1 MTGRY
6 PSAFG
11 NGPRDGRSTLE
22 RPPTHAARYQVDRAH
37 TVADA
42 CSDLEA
48 YSYDLVIADT
58 RLSDGTGMNVA
69 DRAG

>member
-1 MTGRY
+1 M
-6 PSAFG
+6 
-11 NGPRDGRSTLE
+11 
-22 RPPTHAARYQVDRAH
+22 DRAN

-48 YSYDLVIADT
+48 YSYDLVVADA
-58 RLSDGTGMNVA
+58 RLSDGTGMNVT